1 MQVEAAGME
10 ADIVYERCFSPAD
23 GLVSSHEL
31 LRPVKVLRIRLREDC
46 PDLTKSLSAR
56 IFF

>member
-1 MQVEAAGME
+1 MEAAGME
-10 ADIVYERCFSPAD
+10 ADIVYERCFSPAE

-46 PDLTKSLSAR
+46 PNLTNSLSAR